1 MSFRISLRFG
11 NYALLCR
18 FVGVLELEGEFG
30 AKLGEDGRARRK
42 IQVEEPRRGAK
53 EKQNQEKK

>member
-18 FVGVLELEGEFG
+18 FVGILELEDEFG
-30 AKLGEDGRARRK
+30 TRLGEDGRVKRK
-42 IQVEEPRRGAK
+42 ISRGRAK
-53 EKQNQEKK
+53 EKSLKEQSQGGK

>member
-18 FVGVLELEGEFG
+18 FVGVLELEEAFG
-30 AKLGEDGRARRK
+30 AMLREDGQARRK
-42 IQVEEPRRGAK
+42 ISSGQAK
-53 EKQNQEKK
+53 EKS